1 MQTEPFDDQ
10 TTAPVGNSAERLVR
24 SRADIARWLD
34 GHASPPDSHR
44 PGLPV
49 QAAQLALDAAAHR
62 HPWGLMGA
70 AVAAGAVL
78 TLARPWR
85 WLLRPGLLL
94 AVASPLVSELAGRWL
109 HQAVAGQAAGPP
121 SMAPDTDPR
130 LPKAPLQ

>member
-1 MQTEPFDDQ
+1 MQTEPLQDQ
-10 TTAPVGNSAERLVR
+10 TTAPAGDSAERLAR

-34 GHASPPDSHR
+34 GHASPPDALR

-49 QAAQLALDAAAHR
+49 QAAQLALGAAAHR
-62 HPWGLMGA
+62 HPWGLMGT
-70 AVAAGAVL
+70 AVATGAVL

-85 WLLRPGLLL
+85 WLFRPGLLL
-94 AVASPLVSELAGRWL
+94 AVASPLVSELASRWL
-109 HQAVAGQAAGPP
+109 HQAVSGVAAAPP